1 MAQTRT
7 TIGPALLLVRLF
19 DWPFE
24 AVLARRARCVACG
37 RAVRPRQRR
46 VRVRGLLAHH
56 HCAFGPVLA
65 NGGPG
70 VAVGDNADRLT
81 AELTALRDI
90 VLRAERAGLSPVRV
104 LTALGHPVSLLDDL
118 RSAADRLNDGAS
130 VRG

>member
-1 MAQTRT
+1 MMAQTRT
-7 TIGPALLLVRLF
+7 TFGPALVLGRLF

-56 HCAFGPVLA
+56 HCAFGPVVA
-65 NGGPG
+65 NGGPV
-70 VAVGDNADRLT
+70 VAVGDRADRFV

-90 VLRAERAGLSPVRV
+90 VLRAEHAGLSPARV
-104 LTALGHPVSLLDDL
+104 LTALGHPVTLLDAL
-118 RSAADRLNDGAS
+118 RSPTDPSSSPRRDA
-130 VRG
+130 